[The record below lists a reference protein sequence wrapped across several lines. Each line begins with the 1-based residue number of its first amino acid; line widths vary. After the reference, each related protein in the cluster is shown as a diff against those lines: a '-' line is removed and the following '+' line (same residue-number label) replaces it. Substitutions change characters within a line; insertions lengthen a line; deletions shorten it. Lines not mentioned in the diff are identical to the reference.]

1 MGRYYRRRYRRARLS
16 PKDVKAIFMVLFL
29 PITLTVLF
37 IKSIGF
43 LCSGYKK
50 KTRYQKTETSD
61 ASFSFDNTRNVVAV
75 YTAKNS
81 LMTACEKQ
89 FFSVIKDILGGTY
102 IVQPQINLASV
113 IEKKT
118 AGKYRNELFRNID
131 FGIFDHS
138 YRPLV
143 LIEINDSTH
152 ESKKRK
158 ARDSKVFHICQMA
171 NIPLITLWTKSG
183 IHCDYIEKSLGSTWL
198 FKYPNMETNGRKK
211 PLWK

>member
-1 MGRYYRRRYRRARLS
+1 ML
-16 PKDVKAIFMVLFL
+16 LFW

-37 IKSIGF
+37 IKLTVF
-43 LCSGYKK
+43 LCSSYKK
-50 KTRYQKTETSD
+50 KAQYQKAITSD
-61 ASFSFDNTRNVVAV
+61 APSSFDNTWDAVAV
-75 YTAKNS
+75 YAVKNS
-81 LMTACEKQ
+81 LMTDCEKH

-102 IVQPQINLASV
+102 IIQPQINLASV
-113 IEKKT
+113 IEKKS
-118 AGKYRNELFRNID
+118 AGKYRTELFRNID

-158 ARDSKVFHICQMA
+158 VRDSKVAHLCQMA

-183 IHCDYIEKSLGSTWL
+183 IHRDNIEKVLREYL
-198 FKYPNMETNGRKK
+198 VI
-211 PLWK
+211 